1 MGFISTLLLL
11 AIIWLLWTI
20 HEDLA
25 ESNDRQRSL
34 KTSLNQLASRME
46 QLLGTGNALSETA
59 ADAAARVDLNTAS
72 KAKLQTLPRIGAVT
86 AEHIIAARP
95 FTNASELAD
104 VSGITRAILEEIEG
118 KVSV

>member
-1 MGFISTLLLL
+1 MFLIILLLL

-34 KTSLNQLASRME
+34 KTSLNQLASRLDRM
-46 QLLGTGNALSETA
+46 LGTDKALTETA
-59 ADAAARVDLNTAS
+59 AEEAARVNLNTAS
-72 KAKLQTLPRIGAVT
+72 KARLQTLPRIGAVT

-95 FTNASELAD
+95 YESVADLARVTGITKAILAD
-104 VSGITRAILEEIEG
+104 IQSRVT
-118 KVSV
+118 V